1 MNRKK
6 MLPLVLL
13 AVGAVLLGVLLAVLT
28 CENEAEEDTGI
39 PLVDFAAEDVDELA
53 YSGNNVDVTL
63 LKGSEGNWML
73 DSDPTLPLEQSAVQS
88 LVEKFTDLTAARQLQ
103 DSELGEIPVMS
114 DTPAMVFTLKA
125 GKTTRTLTVDQL
137 NDVAG
142 VYYVYDDAGGVYTVA
157 KSDLNN
163 LCKTPRSLYAAQS
176 LTDKTSDDVTA
187 LTVGDLQF
195 VLNDG
200 TWQLADDADYAL
212 DQSAVKRMV
221 STLCEM
227 QTEWSI
233 TMPEA
238 DSTYGLD
245 ASDVTVVLAF
255 SDGTQ
260 LTVRFGDLVPEA
272 ADDTDTGST
281 TTTSLCYLASD
292 GAPGIVYEVKAAH
305 KDAFAVTKESLL
317 DTSTKETAAADDV
330 VAEH

>member
-13 AVGAVLLGVLLAVLT
+13 AAGAVLLGALLAVLT

-88 LVEKFTDLTAARQLQ
+88 LEEKFTDLTAARQLQ

-114 DTPAMVFTLKA
+114 DTPVMVFTLKA

-163 LCKTPRSLYAAQS
+163 LCKAPQPVRGTEFDRQDQRRCDRP
-176 LTDKTSDDVTA
+176 
-187 LTVGDLQF
+187 
-195 VLNDG
+195 DG
-200 TWQLADDADYAL
+200 GRLA
-212 DQSAVKRMV
+212 
-221 STLCEM
+221 
-227 QTEWSI
+227 
-233 TMPEA
+233 
-238 DSTYGLD
+238 
-245 ASDVTVVLAF
+245 
-255 SDGTQ
+255 
-260 LTVRFGDLVPEA
+260 VRFERWHLA
-272 ADDTDTGST
+272 AGR
-281 TTTSLCYLASD
+281 
-292 GAPGIVYEVKAAH
+292 
-305 KDAFAVTKESLL
+305 
-317 DTSTKETAAADDV
+317 
-330 VAEH
+330 

>member
-13 AVGAVLLGVLLAVLT
+13 AAGAVLLGVLLAVLT

-39 PLVDFAAEDVDELA
+39 QLVDFAAEDVDELA

-142 VYYVYDDAGGVYTVA
+142 V
-157 KSDLNN
+157 LR
-163 LCKTPRSLYAAQS
+163 LR
-176 LTDKTSDDVTA
+176 
-187 LTVGDLQF
+187 
-195 VLNDG
+195 
-200 TWQLADDADYAL
+200 
-212 DQSAVKRMV
+212 
-221 STLCEM
+221 
-227 QTEWSI
+227 
-233 TMPEA
+233 
-238 DSTYGLD
+238 
-245 ASDVTVVLAF
+245 
-255 SDGTQ
+255 
-260 LTVRFGDLVPEA
+260 
-272 ADDTDTGST
+272 
-281 TTTSLCYLASD
+281 
-292 GAPGIVYEVKAAH
+292 
-305 KDAFAVTKESLL
+305 
-317 DTSTKETAAADDV
+317 
-330 VAEH
+330 

>member
-13 AVGAVLLGVLLAVLT
+13 AAGAVLLGVLLAVLT
-28 CENEAEEDTGI
+28 RENEAEADTGI
-39 PLVDFAAEDVDELA
+39 PLVDFAAEDVDELYYA
-53 YSGNNVDVTL
+53 GDNTDVTL

-88 LVEKFTDLTAARQLQ
+88 LVEKFADLTAARKLQ
-103 DSELGEIPVMS
+103 DSELGEIPAMS

-125 GKTTRTLTVDQL
+125 GETTRTLTVDQL

-142 VYYVYDDAGGVYTVA
+142 VYYVYDDAGSVYTVA

-163 LCKTPRSLYAAQS
+163 LCKAPHSLYAAQT
-176 LTDKTSDDVTA
+176 LTDKTTDDVTA

-221 STLCEM
+221 STIYEM

-233 TMPEA
+233 TTPEA
-238 DSTYGLD
+238 DSVYGLD
-245 ASDVTVVLAF
+245 APDVTAVLKF
-255 SDGTQ
+255 SDGTK
-260 LTVRFGDLVPEA
+260 LTVRFGDLV
-272 ADDTDTGST
+272 ADGTDAEDTGS

-292 GAPGIVYEVKAAH
+292 GAPGIVYEVKSAH
-305 KDAFAVTKESLL
+305 KDAFAVSKESLL
-317 DTSTKETAAADDV
+317 DTSTEETAATDDV

>member
-142 VYYVYDDAGGVYTVA
+142 VVYTVA

-163 LCKTPRSLYAAQS
+163 LCKAPRSLYAAQS

-200 TWQLADDADYAL
+200 TWQLADDADYTL

-233 TMPEA
+233 TTPEA
-238 DSTYGLD
+238 DSAYGLD
-245 ASDVTVVLAF
+245 APDVTAVLTF
-255 SDGTQ
+255 TDGTQ
-260 LTVRFGDLVPEA
+260 LTVRFGDLVPDA

>member
-13 AVGAVLLGVLLAVLT
+13 AAGAVLLGVLLAVLT

-39 PLVDFAAEDVDELA
+39 QLVDFAAEDVDELA

-163 LCKTPRSLYAAQS
+163 LCKAPRSLYAAQS

-212 DQSAVKRMV
+212 DQSAV
-221 STLCEM
+221 
-227 QTEWSI
+227 
-233 TMPEA
+233 
-238 DSTYGLD
+238 
-245 ASDVTVVLAF
+245 
-255 SDGTQ
+255 
-260 LTVRFGDLVPEA
+260 
-272 ADDTDTGST
+272 
-281 TTTSLCYLASD
+281 
-292 GAPGIVYEVKAAH
+292 
-305 KDAFAVTKESLL
+305 
-317 DTSTKETAAADDV
+317 
-330 VAEH
+330 

>member
-13 AVGAVLLGVLLAVLT
+13 AAGAVLLGVLLAVLT

-39 PLVDFAAEDVDELA
+39 PLVDFAAGDVDELA

-103 DSELGEIPVMS
+103 DSELGEIPAMS

-163 LCKTPRSLYAAQS
+163 LCKAPRSLYAARS

-195 VLNDG
+195 VLNEG

-221 STLCEM
+221 EHPLRD
-227 QTEWSI
+227 
-233 TMPEA
+233 A
-238 DSTYGLD
+238 DRVEHHHAGSGQHLR
-245 ASDVTVVLAF
+245 AGCVGC
-255 SDGTQ
+255 DG
-260 LTVRFGDLVPEA
+260 
-272 ADDTDTGST
+272 
-281 TTTSLCYLASD
+281 
-292 GAPGIVYEVKAAH
+292 GAGV
-305 KDAFAVTKESLL
+305 
-317 DTSTKETAAADDV
+317 
-330 VAEH
+330 

>member
-13 AVGAVLLGVLLAVLT
+13 AAGAVLLGVLLAVLT

-103 DSELGEIPVMS
+103 DSELGEIPAMS

-163 LCKTPRSLYAAQS
+163 LCKSPPQPVRGTEFDRQDQRRCDRP
-176 LTDKTSDDVTA
+176 
-187 LTVGDLQF
+187 
-195 VLNDG
+195 DG
-200 TWQLADDADYAL
+200 GRLA
-212 DQSAVKRMV
+212 
-221 STLCEM
+221 
-227 QTEWSI
+227 
-233 TMPEA
+233 
-238 DSTYGLD
+238 
-245 ASDVTVVLAF
+245 
-255 SDGTQ
+255 
-260 LTVRFGDLVPEA
+260 VRFERWHLA
-272 ADDTDTGST
+272 AGR
-281 TTTSLCYLASD
+281 
-292 GAPGIVYEVKAAH
+292 
-305 KDAFAVTKESLL
+305 
-317 DTSTKETAAADDV
+317 
-330 VAEH
+330 

>member
-13 AVGAVLLGVLLAVLT
+13 AAGAVLLGVLLAVLT

-39 PLVDFAAEDVDELA
+39 PLVDFAAGDVDELA

-103 DSELGEIPVMS
+103 DSELGEIPAMS

-125 GKTTRTLTVDQL
+125 GKATRTLTVDQL

-163 LCKTPRSLYAAQS
+163 LCKAPRSLYAAQS

-195 VLNDG
+195 VLNEG

-245 ASDVTVVLAF
+245 ASDVTAVLAF

-260 LTVRFGDLVPEA
+260 LTVRFGDLVPDA

>member
-1 MNRKK
+1 
-6 MLPLVLL
+6 
-13 AVGAVLLGVLLAVLT
+13 
-28 CENEAEEDTGI
+28 
-39 PLVDFAAEDVDELA
+39 
-53 YSGNNVDVTL
+53 
-63 LKGSEGNWML
+63 ML

-103 DSELGEIPVMS
+103 DSELGEIPAMS

-163 LCKTPRSLYAAQS
+163 LCKAPRSLYAAQS

-195 VLNDG
+195 VLNEG

-233 TMPEA
+233 TSPED
-238 DSTYGLD
+238 DSAYGLD
-245 ASDVTVVLAF
+245 TSDATAVLTF
-255 SDGTQ
+255 TDGTS
-260 LTVRFGDLVPEA
+260 LTVRFGALVP
-272 ADDTDTGST
+272 DTDADADTS
-281 TTTSLCYLASD
+281 TTTSLCYLASS
-292 GAPGIVYEVKAAH
+292 GTPGVVYEVKSAH
-305 KDAFAVTKESLL
+305 KDAFAVTKESLS
-317 DTSTKETAAADDV
+317 DTATEETAAVDDV
-330 VAEH
+330 AAEH

>member
-13 AVGAVLLGVLLAVLT
+13 AAGAVLLGVLLAVLT

-103 DSELGEIPVMS
+103 DSELGEIPAMS

-163 LCKTPRSLYAAQS
+163 LCKAPRSLYAAQS

-221 STLCEM
+221 STLCE
-227 QTEWSI
+227 
-233 TMPEA
+233 PEA

-245 ASDVTVVLAF
+245 ASDVTAVLAF

-260 LTVRFGDLVPEA
+260 LTVRFGDLVPDA

>member
-13 AVGAVLLGVLLAVLT
+13 AAGAVLLGVLLAVLT
-28 CENEAEEDTGI
+28 RENEAEEDTGI

-103 DSELGEIPVMS
+103 DSELGEIPAMS

-163 LCKTPRSLYAAQS
+163 LCKAPRSLYAAQS

-212 DQSAVKRMV
+212 DQSVVKRMV

-233 TMPEA
+233 TTPEA
-238 DSTYGLD
+238 DSAYGLD
-245 ASDVTVVLAF
+245 APDVTAVLTFA
-255 SDGTQ
+255 DGTQ
-260 LTVRFGDLVPEA
+260 MTMRFGDLVPDA

>member
-13 AVGAVLLGVLLAVLT
+13 AAGAVLLGVLLAVLT

-103 DSELGEIPVMS
+103 DSELGEIPAMS

-163 LCKTPRSLYAAQS
+163 LCKAPRSLYAAQS

-200 TWQLADDADYAL
+200 TWQLADDADYTL

-233 TMPEA
+233 TTPEA
-238 DSTYGLD
+238 DSAYGLD
-245 ASDVTVVLAF
+245 AAGGVMRYLEEKDIGFDVGVARVPLVCQSCLF
-255 SDGTQ
+255 
-260 LTVRFGDLVPEA
+260 DLGVADARTRPDA
-272 ADDTDTGST
+272 AMAYG
-281 TTTSLCYLASD
+281 LPA
-292 GAPGIVYEVKAAH
+292 
-305 KDAFAVTKESLL
+305 
-317 DTSTKETAAADDV
+317 
-330 VAEH
+330 

>member
-1 MNRKK
+1 MNKK
-6 MLPLVLL
+6 KLLPLAVLAAVVVLL
-13 AVGAVLLGVLLAVLT
+13 AVLLAVLT
-28 CENEAEEDTGI
+28 RQDEAADATLPLCSFDTDSI
-39 PLVDFAAEDVDELA
+39 DKLA

-103 DSELGEIPVMS
+103 DSELGEIPAMS

-125 GKTTRTLTVDQL
+125 GKATRTLTVDQL

-163 LCKTPRSLYAAQS
+163 LCEAPRSLYAAQS

-187 LTVGDLQF
+187 LTVGDLQL

-200 TWQLADDADYAL
+200 TWQLADDADYTL
-212 DQSAVKRMV
+212 DQSAVKRMI

-233 TMPEA
+233 TTPEA
-238 DSTYGLD
+238 DSAYGLD
-245 ASDVTVVLAF
+245 APDVTAVLTF
-255 SDGTQ
+255 TDGTQ